1 MIPASREKFLN
12 ARQSLMN
19 KVKGKGY
26 ATVMLGGILLG
37 SGMTL
42 AGTVSKQTNKM
53 VAFDF
58 RGVWSYYITNLNEN
72 AMACLKLWSS

>member
-1 MIPASREKFLN
+1 MIPASRDKFLN

-42 AGTVSKQTNKM
+42 AGTVSKQTNKQNGRLFTPCHIVM
-53 VAFDF
+53 
-58 RGVWSYYITNLNEN
+58 T
-72 AMACLKLWSS
+72 KK

>member
-1 MIPASREKFLN
+1 MIPASRDKFLN

-42 AGTVSKQTNKM
+42 AIHYTM
-53 VAFDF
+53 F
-58 RGVWSYYITNLNEN
+58 
-72 AMACLKLWSS
+72 